1 LKKVI
6 LFIAILAISLSA
18 DWDELLVQKKD
29 ELKSNHIISYVKK
42 IKKTYTGYTILDV
55 KGNID
60 DVFEDIIN
68 FDKYPDRISKV
79 DKAKIYEVNNNIV
92 KVQLTFAGFLLTL
105 NNYFEH
111 KIDKQKH
118 IMTWHIDK
126 DKKSQLLDI
135 SNGKWK
141 LQKISKNKIRV
152 FYKNEIL
159 VKSWIPNI
167 LVNYMLKSSAIDATK
182 WLIEK

>member
-1 LKKVI
+1 LKKII

-18 DWDELLVQKKD
+18 GWDELLVQQKD

-42 IKKTYTGYTILDV
+42 TKNTHTGYTILDV

-60 DVFEDIIN
+60 DVFEEIID
-68 FDKYPDRISKV
+68 FSKYPDLISKV
-79 DKAKIYEVNNNIV
+79 DKAKIYEVHNNIV
-92 KVQLTFAGFLLTL
+92 KVQFTFSGFLLTL
-105 NNYFEH
+105 DNCFEH
-111 KIDKQKH
+111 KINKQKH

-126 DKKSQLLDI
+126 DRKSQFLDI
-135 SNGKWK
+135 SNGEWR
-141 LQKISKNKIRV
+141 LQKIGKNKTRI

-167 LVNYMLKSSAIDATK
+167 LVNYMLEGSAVDATK
-182 WLIEK
+182 WLL